1 MKTFPLSVIICAAI
15 FLTPSLSLAESQ
27 IDILSGQKK
36 AETTVLVERVVRADT
51 LILDDGR
58 KIRLIGINAPEAP
71 KRKPLKYD
79 QYGFIIEEVS
89 TETTIEALAL
99 DFAKKL
105 LEKKQVRLEFDAE
118 SKDENFYNY
127 AYVFLP
133 DNTFVNAE
141 IVRQGFANL
150 KIVPPNTKYSD
161 ILRRA
166 YQEARREKRGLQGN

>member
-1 MKTFPLSVIICAAI
+1 MKIIFSIVIFCSIILITCVNVSAQ
-15 FLTPSLSLAESQ
+15 TE
-27 IDILSGQKK
+27 IDTLLGAKK
-36 AETTVLVERVVRADT
+36 TETTVVVDRVLSADS

-58 KIRLIGINAPEAP
+58 RIKLIGINAPAAP
-71 KRKPLKYD
+71 KRKPIKYD
-79 QYGFIIEEVS
+79 QYGFIIEDTS
-89 TETTIEALAL
+89 TETTIEDRAF

-105 LEKKQVRLEFDAE
+105 LEKKRIRLEFDAE
-118 SKDENFYNY
+118 SKDRNFYNL

-150 KIVPPNTKYSD
+150 EIVPPNTKYAD
-161 ILRRA
+161 LLRQA